1 MAKGNRTTSTARRTT
16 VAKATPA
23 AQGRICQEDK
33 TEAEAFNLGHLVP
46 ITAETID
53 AAAAAFGTL
62 QHEIKMLNELSGNA
76 ADVSDMTEELLDAE
90 RDDPEM
96 ARNYLRRC
104 QARAYKT
111 LQPIL
116 NATIRQS
123 VQVETDLADFLKA
136 SPVLAHDVA
145 RWQADDAKI

>member
-16 VAKATPA
+16 VAKVTPA
-23 AQGRICQEDK
+23 AQGRICQLQDK
-33 TEAEAFNLGHLVP
+33 IEAEAFGLGHLVLV
-46 ITAETID
+46 TAETID
-53 AAAAAFGTL
+53 PVAAFGTL
-62 QHEIKMLNELSGNA
+62 QHEIKMLNELLGNV

-96 ARNYLRRC
+96 ARNYRRLC

-116 NATIRQS
+116 NATIRQGAW
-123 VQVETDLADFLKA
+123 VDKELAAFLKA
-136 SPVLAHDVA
+136 SPTLAHHVA

>member
-1 MAKGNRTTSTARRTT
+1 MAKGNRTTSTAHRAT

-23 AQGRICQEDK
+23 TKERICQMQDK

-53 AAAAAFGTL
+53 AAAAFGTL
-62 QHEIKMLNELSGNA
+62 QHEIKMLNELLGNV

-96 ARNYLRRC
+96 ARNYRRRC
-104 QARAYKT
+104 QAHAFKT
-111 LQPIL
+111 LQPML

-123 VQVETDLADFLKA
+123 AQVETELADFLKA
-136 SPVLAHDVA
+136 SPTLAHHVA
-145 RWQADDAKI
+145 RWQADD

>member
-1 MAKGNRTTSTARRTT
+1 
-16 VAKATPA
+16 VAKATSA
-23 AQGRICQEDK
+23 TKGRLEDK
-33 TEAEAFNLGHLVP
+33 TEAEAFGLGHLVP

-53 AAAAAFGTL
+53 PAAAAFGTL
-62 QHEIKMLNELSGNA
+62 QHEIKMLNELLGNA

-96 ARNYLRRC
+96 ARNYRRRC

-116 NATIRQS
+116 YATIRQS
-123 VQVETDLADFLKA
+123 AWVETELANFLKA
-136 SPVLAHDVA
+136 SPTLAHHVA
-145 RWQADDAKI
+145 CWQADDAKI